1 MNLETST
8 LTTSAR
14 GRGQDVVGVELR
26 VARCVIALGDGA
38 GGSGGGL
45 EAATRVVHS
54 LLQHGLEVERPSEEA
69 WRRHV
74 LELAVE
80 MEALGAGQSTAL
92 AITIEPS
99 GRLCGASVGDSE
111 AVILGTTGAI
121 ELTEGQQRKP
131 LLGAGVPR
139 VWTFSGQL
147 SLGETLV
154 VASDGLWKYVARAA
168 LLSSLEGPLSQL
180 CGRLTDLARLP
191 SGGLNDDVGI
201 AVVRVS
207 TAFPTALREAL
218 GSTTELTADLLDELE
233 AWLALRLRLG
243 RSTDGVKV
251 DAHATLGARVQVT
264 GWLIGVDS
272 QRWQP
277 FALDLDGEHW
287 KLSYGLPD
295 SAGLTETKLL
305 SIGATR
311 EWAIELDSLD
321 VLNARAT

>member
-1 MNLETST
+1 
-8 LTTSAR
+8 
-14 GRGQDVVGVELR
+14 VVR
-26 VARCVIALGDGA
+26 A
-38 GGSGGGL
+38 
-45 EAATRVVHS
+45 
-54 LLQHGLEVERPSEEA
+54 LLQHGLETERPSEDA

-80 MEALGAGQSTAL
+80 LESLGAGQSTAL
-92 AITIEPS
+92 AITVEPS

-111 AVILGTTGAI
+111 AVILGATGTI

-131 LLGAGVPR
+131 LMGAGIPR

-154 VASDGLWKYVARAA
+154 VASDGLWKYVARTA
-168 LLSSLEGPLSQL
+168 LLSSLQGPISQL

-207 TAFPTALREAL
+207 TAFPTSVREAL
-218 GSTTELTADLLDELE
+218 RTELSADLIDELE
-233 AWLALRLRLG
+233 AWLALRLSLG

-251 DAHATLGARVQVT
+251 DAHATLGARVQMT

-277 FALDLDGEHW
+277 FAVDLDGEHW

-295 SAGLTETKLL
+295 SAGLTETKFLP
-305 SIGATR
+305 IGATR